1 MDFQY
6 KAKSKNGDTLRGLRS
21 ADSEADLLT
30 WIRGNGWTP
39 IEIYK
44 SRRTVSKGGDSNPSK
59 GINFRDALTAN
70 RVKLRD
76 KLVFFRQLATMIS
89 AGVPIAG
96 SIEILV
102 EQTTNRTLKRI
113 ISEVFTRVSAGVS
126 LTNALGE
133 HPKYFDTLALALI
146 RSGEE
151 SGTLDV
157 SLQRLCTFLEA
168 QDNLRK
174 KIISAMTYPAAVI
187 TITIAVLGVMVT
199 IVVPQFQKAFA
210 HLSIN
215 MPGLTLALFAFGE
228 WARANWYF
236 IPLTIFIIWL
246 AVHFLRK
253 VKALDIYVD
262 SAMLKIPVFGP
273 IIYKSALARSFRTM
287 SSLLTS
293 GVPVLQALALAGNVS
308 SNEKIKR
315 AFITIRDAASMGI
328 PLNVIIQEKKLF
340 PPMVAHMIAVG
351 EETGRT
357 DEMLG
362 KIADWYEAELE
373 ETVKRLSSILEPTL
387 VVIIGGVVGV
397 MVLAIFLPIISA
409 IKAFL

>member
-6 KAKSKNGDTLRGLRS
+6 KAKSKNGDTLRGIRA
-21 ADSEADLLT
+21 ADSESDLLT

-44 SRRTVSKGGDSNPSK
+44 SHRVASKGDDSDPNRE
-59 GINFRDALTAN
+59 INFREIFAG
-70 RVKLRD
+70 RVRLRD
-76 KLVFFRQLATMIS
+76 KLIFFRELATMIS

-174 KIISAMTYPAAVI
+174 KIISAMTYPAAVV

-210 HLSIN
+210 HLNIN
-215 MPGLTLALFAFGE
+215 MPALTLALFAFGE

-236 IPLTIFIIWL
+236 IPLTILIIWL

-253 VKALDIYVD
+253 VRALDIYID
-262 SAMLKIPVFGP
+262 SAMLKFPVFGP

-287 SSLLTS
+287 SSLLAS

-315 AFITIRDAASMGI
+315 AFITIRDAAAMGI

-373 ETVKRLSSILEPTL
+373 ETVKRLSSVLEPTL